1 MLRFRRLHRF
11 FGPKRVAIIEA
22 CIIGVVSGLAAVAL
36 KQSVEVLT
44 KWRLESLLPAWFLL
58 PLIGLLGGFASGWL
72 LERVSPEST
81 GSGIPKVKAALAYI
95 DIPLNLRVA
104 LAKLFSTMLAL
115 GSGLSLGRQGPT
127 VQIGAALAAQL
138 SQWVPTSPEYR
149 RQLIAAGAAA
159 GLAAGFN
166 APIAGV
172 LFVVEELLQ
181 DFSNL
186 TLGTAI
192 LASFVG
198 AVVSRLLGGQG
209 LNLRSF
215 GMLQTGLSVQD
226 LPFLVLLGLLAG
238 IFGGLFSKGVFS
250 SLNLFHQMKNLRLS
264 LRIGLAGCLTGL
276 IGAVLPIASQDN
288 TGLREFLVTG
298 VAAWQTIAIAF
309 IAKFVLT
316 LLAYG
321 SGASGGLFAPA
332 LVLGAALGC
341 LISFV
346 AQASHGWMGLP
357 VGTLESSN
365 TTTYALTGMGA
376 FFSAVARGPI
386 TAIVIV
392 FEMTANFN
400 LVLPLMIG
408 SGLAYLISDKISSG
422 TIYDRL
428 LAFQG
433 IHLTPSPSEAN
444 PWANL
449 TAEDLM
455 QRRVETLSATMT
467 VHEALEAFS
476 RSHHRGF
483 PVLAHSKLVGI
494 LTQTDLGDTTQPHPP
509 DLLVQDIMTPEPV
522 TVIPES
528 SLPHVLDLL
537 SRLKVSRLPVTD
549 GNKLVGIITR
559 GDIIRAESERLSGK
573 ASEMG
578 PAATPSCGIYRTR
591 SPAIGRGR
599 LLVPLS
605 DPETAPLLLNMA
617 ITIADQEQ
625 YELECLHVIVVARV
639 LPPDEAPVDTTL
651 GRQLLSYAQQVAQ
664 TANIPIHT
672 QIRVA
677 HDVAPTL
684 LEVIKKRHI
693 DQVLLGWKRPSLTP
707 GRILGN
713 VVDTLL
719 RQAPCPVVVVKPGH
733 KQHFNRWLLPSAG
746 GPNSKLALKLLP
758 ALTTLGHNPQI
769 HLCAI
774 ASKRDDQTCM
784 HRQLVRRAGLLERR
798 LQITVKTRMTVDDN
812 VSEAIVKLGD
822 RYKSDVIVLG
832 ASREGLFSHVIN
844 GNIPLEVA
852 HHSRAT
858 LVLVQNNSINARPI
872 RIANSEENTGLTS
885 EPTPGDDMLGTKGNE
900 GERKQGSDSPARQA

>member
-11 FGPKRVAIIEA
+11 FGPKRVAFLEA

-36 KQSVEVLT
+36 KQSVEMLT
-44 KWRLESLLPAWFLL
+44 TWRLTSLLPAWILL
-58 PLIGLLGGFASGWL
+58 PLVGCLGGMTSGWL
-72 LERVSPEST
+72 LERVAPEAT
-81 GSGIPKVKAALAYI
+81 GSGIPKVKAALAYV

-104 LAKLFSTMLAL
+104 LAKLGSTILAL
-115 GSGLSLGRQGPT
+115 GAGLSLGRQGPT

-149 RQLIAAGAAA
+149 RQLLAAGAAA

-209 LNLRSF
+209 LNLSTF
-215 GMLQTGLSVQD
+215 STMQTGLSVQD
-226 LPFLVLLGLLAG
+226 LPFLILLGILAG
-238 IFGGLFSKGVFS
+238 IFGGIFSKGIFT
-250 SLNLFHQMKNLRLS
+250 SLHFFQQMKNISLP
-264 LRIGLAGCLTGL
+264 LRIGLAGGVTGL
-276 IGAVLPIASQDN
+276 VGAMLPIAAQDN
-288 TGLREFLVTG
+288 TGLRELLITG
-298 VAAWQTIAIAF
+298 NGAWQMIALAF
-309 IAKFVLT
+309 IVKFVLT

-341 LISFV
+341 LVSFV
-346 AQASHGWMGLP
+346 AQASHGWFGLP
-357 VGTLESSN
+357 VDTLASSN

-376 FFSAVARGPI
+376 FFSAVTRGPI

-408 SGLAYLISDKISSG
+408 SGLAYLLSDKISSDS
-422 TIYDRL
+422 IYDRL

-433 IHLTPSPSEAN
+433 IHLHVTPAGAN
-444 PWANL
+444 PWADL
-449 TAEDLM
+449 TAADLM
-455 QRRVETLSATMT
+455 QRRVETLSARMT
-467 VHEALEAFS
+467 VPEALEAFS

-483 PVLAHSKLVGI
+483 PVLQQGKLVGI
-494 LTQTDLGDTTQPHPP
+494 VTQTDLGDKTQSRSSQ
-509 DLLVQDIMTPEPV
+509 LLLQDIMTPAPV
-522 TVIPES
+522 TVTPES

-537 SRLKVSRLPVTD
+537 NRLKVSRIPVTD

-573 ASEMG
+573 PTETG
-578 PAATPSCGIYRTR
+578 PAATPSCGIYRQR
-591 SPAIGRGR
+591 SPAVGRGR
-599 LLVPLS
+599 LLVPIS
-605 DPETAPLLLNMA
+605 DPETAPLLLKMA
-617 ITIADQEQ
+617 VAIASQEQ
-625 YELECLHVIVVARV
+625 YELECVHVILVSRSIPPEEAVVDLSRSQ
-639 LPPDEAPVDTTL
+639 
-651 GRQLLSYAQQVAQ
+651 QLLSLAQQQLKDSEV
-664 TANIPIHT
+664 PLHT

-677 HDVAPTL
+677 HDVATTL

-693 DQVLLGWKRPSLTP
+693 DQVLLGWQRPSLTP
-707 GRILGN
+707 GRLVGN

-719 RQAPCPVVVVKPGH
+719 RQAPCPVIVVKPGNTIM
-733 KQHFNRWLLPSAG
+733 FNRWLLPSAG
-746 GPNSKLALKLLP
+746 GPNSKLALRLMP
-758 ALTTLGHNPQI
+758 ALMGLGQNPI
-769 HLCAI
+769 VYLCAI
-774 ASKRDDQTCM
+774 ATKRDDQHSM
-784 HRQLVRRAGLLERR
+784 HRQLVRRANILERR
-798 LQITVKTRMTVDDN
+798 LQAPIKTQMTMQEDTATGILN
-812 VSEAIVKLGD
+812 LSA
-822 RYKSDVIVLG
+822 YHHSDVVILG
-832 ASREGLFSHVIN
+832 ASRESLFSHVIK

-852 HHSRAT
+852 QRCPAT
-858 LVLVQNNSINARPI
+858 VILVQYNSINAKAV
-872 RIANSEENTGLTS
+872 RIADSEDGADRVLT
-885 EPTPGDDMLGTKGNE
+885 TDIV
-900 GERKQGSDSPARQA
+900 

>member
-1 MLRFRRLHRF
+1 MLRFRRLHKF
-11 FGPKRVAIIEA
+11 FGPKRVAFLEA

-44 KWRLESLLPAWFLL
+44 DWRLNSALPAWFLL
-58 PLIGLLGGFASGWL
+58 PTVGLLGGVASGWL
-72 LERVSPEST
+72 LERVSPEAV
-81 GSGIPKVKAALAYI
+81 GSGIPKVKAALAYH
-95 DIPLNLRVA
+95 DVPLNLRVA
-104 LAKLFSTMLAL
+104 LTKLFSTILAL

-209 LNLRSF
+209 LNLNSF
-215 GMLQTGLSVQD
+215 GMMQTGFSVQD
-226 LPFLVLLGLLAG
+226 LPFLVLLGVMAG
-238 IFGGLFSKGVFS
+238 ILGGLFSQGIFS
-250 SLNLFHQMKNLRLS
+250 SLSFFQRLTSLS
-264 LRIGLAGCLTGL
+264 LPLKIGLAGCLTGL
-276 IGAVLPIASQDN
+276 VGAALPIAAQDN

-298 VAAWQTIAIAF
+298 GAAWQIITAAF
-309 IAKFVLT
+309 VAKFCLT

-332 LVLGAALGC
+332 LVLGSALGC
-341 LISFV
+341 LVSFV
-346 AQASHGWMGLP
+346 AQTGHAWMGLP

-376 FFSAVARGPI
+376 FFSAVTRGPI

-400 LVLPLMIG
+400 LVLPLMVG
-408 SGLAYLISDKISSG
+408 SGLAYLFSERIAG
-422 TIYDRL
+422 VPIYDRL

-433 IHLTPSPSEAN
+433 IQLNPTPSDVN
-444 PWANL
+444 PWAGL
-449 TAEDLM
+449 TAADLM
-455 QRRVETLSATMT
+455 QRRVETLAATLT
-467 VHEALEAFS
+467 LRQALEAFS

-483 PVLAHSKLVGI
+483 PVLHQGKLVGI
-494 LTQTDLGDTTQPHPP
+494 VTQTDLGDTTQT
-509 DLLVQDIMTPEPV
+509 DASSDQLVRDIMTPHPV

-528 SLPHVLDLL
+528 SLPQVLDLL
-537 SRLKVSRLPVTD
+537 NRLKVSRLPVTD

-573 ASEMG
+573 NTTEG
-578 PAATPSCGIYRTR
+578 PVATPSCGIYRAR
-591 SPAIGRGR
+591 SPAVGRGR

-605 DPETAPLLLNMA
+605 DPETAPLLLNLA
-617 ITIADQEQ
+617 IAIARQEQ
-625 YELECLHVIVVARV
+625 YELECLHVILVPRS
-639 LPPDEAPVDTTL
+639 LSPEEAPVNTAPSQ
-651 GRQLLSYAQQVAQ
+651 QLLSLAQQAVQGAKV
-664 TANIPIHT
+664 PLHT

-684 LEVIKKRHI
+684 LEVVKKRHI
-693 DQVLLGWKRPSLTP
+693 DQILLGWKRPSLTP
-707 GRILGN
+707 GRVMGN

-719 RQAPCPVVVVKPGH
+719 RQAPCPVIVVKPGRSDRLR
-733 KQHFNRWLLPSAG
+733 RWLLPSAG
-746 GPNSKLALKLLP
+746 GPNSKLAMRLLP
-758 ALTTLGHNPQI
+758 ALITLDHKPQI
-769 HLCAI
+769 DLCAI
-774 ASKRDDQTCM
+774 ASKKADQHHL
-784 HRQLVRRAGLLERR
+784 HRQLVRRAAVLERR
-798 LQITVKTRMTVDDN
+798 LQTPVKTQLTVGEN
-812 VSEAIVKLGD
+812 VSEAIIQLAQHQLN
-822 RYKSDVIVLG
+822 DVIVMG
-832 ASREGLFSHVIN
+832 ASREGLLSHVIK

-852 HHSRAT
+852 YHSTSTVILMQHNSLNDKT
-858 LVLVQNNSINARPI
+858 LPMPNSL
-872 RIANSEENTGLTS
+872 E
-885 EPTPGDDMLGTKGNE
+885 
-900 GERKQGSDSPARQA
+900 DSPSAD

>member
-1 MLRFRRLHRF
+1 MLRFRRLHKF
-11 FGPKRVAIIEA
+11 FGPKRVAFLEA

-36 KQSVEVLT
+36 KQSVEILT
-44 KWRLESLLPAWFLL
+44 DWRLGSSVPAWLLL
-58 PLIGLLGGFASGWL
+58 PLVGLLGGYASGWL
-72 LERVSPEST
+72 LERISPEST
-81 GSGIPKVKAALAYI
+81 GSGIPKVKAALAYVSS
-95 DIPLNLRVA
+95 PLNLRVA

-186 TLGTAI
+186 TLGSAI
-192 LASFVG
+192 MASFVG

-209 LNLRSF
+209 LNLSSF

-226 LPFLVLLGLLAG
+226 LPFLVLLGVLAG
-238 IFGGLFSKGVFS
+238 IFGGLFSQGIFS
-250 SLNLFHQMKNLRLS
+250 SLKLFHQMKSLS
-264 LRIGLAGCLTGL
+264 LPMRVGLAGFLTG
-276 IGAVLPIASQDN
+276 IVGAALPIAAQDN

-298 VAAWQTIAIAF
+298 IAPWQTIAIAF
-309 IAKFVLT
+309 VAKYVLT

-332 LVLGAALGC
+332 LVLGSALGC
-341 LISFV
+341 LVSFG
-346 AQASHGWMGLP
+346 AQASHGWLGFP
-357 VGTLESSN
+357 VGTIESSN

-376 FFSAVARGPI
+376 FFSAVTRGPI

-408 SGLAYLISDKISSG
+408 SGLAYLISDRLSSG
-422 TIYDRL
+422 SIYDRL

-433 IHLTPSPSEAN
+433 IHLNPSPSEAN

-467 VHEALEAFS
+467 VQEALEAFS

-483 PVLAHSKLVGI
+483 PVLAQGKLVGI
-494 LTQTDLGDTTQPHPP
+494 LTQSDLGDKTQSLP
-509 DLLVQDIMTPEPV
+509 DVLVQDIMTSEPV
-522 TVIPES
+522 TVNPES
-528 SLPHVLDLL
+528 SLPHVLNLL
-537 SRLKVSRLPVTD
+537 NRLKISRLPVTE

-573 ASEMG
+573 TTEAG
-578 PAATPSCGIYRTR
+578 PAATPSCGVYRSR
-591 SPAIGRGR
+591 SPATGRGR

-605 DPETAPLLLNMA
+605 DPETAPMLLHMA
-617 ITIADQEQ
+617 IAIARQEQ
-625 YELECLHVIVVARV
+625 YELECLHVIVVSRA
-639 LPPDEAPVDTTL
+639 LPPDEAPVDLAPGHTL
-651 GRQLLSYAQQVAQ
+651 LNDAQRLADD
-664 TANIPIHT
+664 ANVPLHQ
-672 QIRVA
+672 QIRIA

-684 LEVIKKRHI
+684 LEVIKKRYI
-693 DQVLLGWKRPSLTP
+693 DLVLLGWRRPSLTP
-707 GRILGN
+707 GRVLGN

-719 RQAPCPVVVVKPGH
+719 RQAPCPVIVVKPGRT
-733 KQHFNRWLLPSAG
+733 QQFNRWLLPSAG

-758 ALTTLGHNPQI
+758 ALMTLGHHPQI

-774 ASKRDDQTCM
+774 TAKPDDQTSV
-784 HRQLVRRAGLLERR
+784 LRRLNRRTGILERR
-798 LQITVKTRMTVDDN
+798 LRIPVKTRVVVNDN
-812 VSEAIVKLGD
+812 VAEAIVNLGD
-822 RYKSDVIVLG
+822 RYQSDVIVLG
-832 ASREGLFSHVIN
+832 ASREGLFSHVVK

-852 HHSRAT
+852 SHSQAT
-858 LVLVQNNSINARPI
+858 VLLVQNTFINARSV
-872 RIANSEENTGLTS
+872 RMANSEETTGVGL
-885 EPTPGDDMLGTKGNE
+885 EGTT
-900 GERKQGSDSPARQA
+900 DLSP